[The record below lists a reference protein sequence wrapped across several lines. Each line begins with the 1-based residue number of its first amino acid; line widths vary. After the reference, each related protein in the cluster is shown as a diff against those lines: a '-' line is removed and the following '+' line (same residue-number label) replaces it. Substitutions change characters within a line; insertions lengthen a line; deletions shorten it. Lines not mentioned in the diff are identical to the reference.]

1 MGNVVERFNEAF
13 RYLQGRGLVSSQ
25 DDAAKKMSAGAGTF
39 SKALKGNDKA
49 LTSRFLQ
56 RFSVS
61 FGISEEW
68 LLTGSGPMLNDQQE
82 TPPSSPLSVSD
93 KNDYRLV
100 PQINID
106 SVGGLH
112 SDNAITDEPQYVVKM
127 VPFVGA
133 RDGDVCITGGGESL
147 SPTIP
152 PGALLLLRNV
162 PDWREYFGYG
172 NIFVIVLRDG
182 RRITKEVQRYSE
194 NPKEYVLCHSHN
206 PNVQDEELPKSMILA
221 VWKVVKVLI
230 DKGY

>member
-1 MGNVVERFNEAF
+1 MADYSNVIENIAAHENITI
-13 RYLQGRGLVSSQ
+13 SQ
-25 DDAAKKMSAGAGTF
+25 LATSLNKPATSLYDIQKGKVKRISARLA
-39 SKALKGNDKA
+39 DKICE
-49 LTSRFLQ
+49 
-56 RFSVS
+56 VYPHYNKVW
-61 FGISEEW
+61 I
-68 LLTGSGPMLNDQQE
+68 LTGSGPMLNDQQ
-82 TPPSSPLSVSD
+82 TPPLSPLSVSD
-93 KNDYRLV
+93 NNDYRLV

-112 SDNAITDEPQYVVKM
+112 SGNAITDEPQYVVKM

-133 RDGDVCITGGGESL
+133 RDGDVCITESGESM

-172 NIFVIVLRDG
+172 NIFVIVLKDG

>member
-1 MGNVVERFNEAF
+1 M
-13 RYLQGRGLVSSQ
+13 RYDNGKRIKELALYKASSQ
-25 DDAAKKMSAGAGTF
+25 RAF
-39 SKALKGNDKA
+39 ALSLGVSTQVFANWV
-49 LTSRFLQ
+49 SRGVGPATLLKICEVYPDVNF
-56 RFSVS
+56 
-61 FGISEEW
+61 EW
-68 LLTGSGPMLNDQQE
+68 LSKGEGNML
-82 TPPSSPLSVSD
+82 LSKNKDSQNTSDATDINIWD

-112 SDNAITDEPQYVVKM
+112 SGNAITDEPQYVVKM

-133 RDGDVCITGGGESL
+133 RDGDVCITESGESM

-162 PDWREYFGYG
+162 PDWREHFGYG
-172 NIFVIVLRDG
+172 NIFVIVLKDG

>member
-1 MGNVVERFNEAF
+1 MADYSNVIENIAAHENITISQLATSLNKPATSL
-13 RYLQGRGLVSSQ
+13 YDIQKGRV
-25 DDAAKKMSAGAGTF
+25 KRISARLA
-39 SKALKGNDKA
+39 DKICE
-49 LTSRFLQ
+49 
-56 RFSVS
+56 VYPHYNKVW
-61 FGISEEW
+61 I
-68 LLTGSGPMLNDQQE
+68 LTGSGPMLNDQQE

-133 RDGDVCITGGGESL
+133 RDGDVCITESGESM

-172 NIFVIVLRDG
+172 NIFVIVLKDG

>member
-1 MGNVVERFNEAF
+1 MTDYSNVIENIAAHERITI
-13 RYLQGRGLVSSQ
+13 SQ
-25 DDAAKKMSAGAGTF
+25 LATSLNKPATSLYDIQKGKVKRISARLA
-39 SKALKGNDKA
+39 DKICE
-49 LTSRFLQ
+49 
-56 RFSVS
+56 VYPHYNKVW
-61 FGISEEW
+61 I
-68 LLTGSGPMLNDQQE
+68 LTGSGPMLNDQQE
-82 TPPSSPLSVSD
+82 APPSSPLSVSD
-93 KNDYRLV
+93 NNDYRLV

-106 SVGGLH
+106 SIGGLH

-133 RDGDVCITGGGESL
+133 HDGDVCITESGESM

-172 NIFVIVLRDG
+172 NIFVIVLKDG